1 MSPYSEL
8 ERLAMLLSGIMV
20 MVFFVTP
27 RESKY
32 YYAFALLYS
41 VGLLRLWDKF
51 YFYNEVKRYIK
62 TGDAVIDI
70 GANLGYYTYIFSG
83 LVGKEGT
90 VYAIEPIKDFH
101 NLLVNENVR
110 VFDVALG
117 KRNGTAFIEKWRDT
131 NGAYRIADKG
141 QPVNMRKGSELFK
154 DLEKIDFIKID
165 VEGYEMNIIEDMIA
179 ILKKHKP
186 KLLIETGS
194 KDVLDL
200 LHSIGYKII
209 DKKHNDYLFEERA
222 RG

>member
-101 NLLVNENVR
+101 NLLVIRLEISYRNFSCSVPSCNLILIQ
-110 VFDVALG
+110 VF
-117 KRNGTAFIEKWRDT
+117 
-131 NGAYRIADKG
+131 IA
-141 QPVNMRKGSELFK
+141 
-154 DLEKIDFIKID
+154 
-165 VEGYEMNIIEDMIA
+165 
-179 ILKKHKP
+179 
-186 KLLIETGS
+186 
-194 KDVLDL
+194 
-200 LHSIGYKII
+200 
-209 DKKHNDYLFEERA
+209 
-222 RG
+222 